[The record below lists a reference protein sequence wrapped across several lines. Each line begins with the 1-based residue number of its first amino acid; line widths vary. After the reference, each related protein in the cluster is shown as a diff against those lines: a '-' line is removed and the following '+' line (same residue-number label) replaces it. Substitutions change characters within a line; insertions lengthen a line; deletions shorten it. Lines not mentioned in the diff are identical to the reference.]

1 MPSVHI
7 LPIHIPA
14 HPLLPA
20 LSDTI
25 VKQIGWPAL
34 IEQIDFPFS
43 YAFDPG
49 RKQYNSSQLLLGLKN
64 LLSPRADKYLAVIDL
79 DLFIPILT
87 FVFGEA
93 QLDGP
98 MAIVSTFRLHPEFY
112 GLPKDDLLV
121 LQRLEKEAIH
131 ELGHTFGLRHCPDYQ
146 CVMTASTEVEEI
158 DLKGMEFCPDCGA
171 ALEERKRRG

>member
-7 LPIHIPA
+7 LPIHVSA
-14 HPLLPA
+14 STLLPA
-20 LSDTI
+20 LSDVI
-25 VKQIGWPAL
+25 VKQIGWEAP
-34 IEQIDFPFS
+34 IETIEFPFS
-43 YAFDPG
+43 YAFDPN

-64 LLSPRADKYLAVIDL
+64 LLSPGADKYLAVIDL

-112 GLPKDDLLV
+112 GLPKNDSLV
-121 LQRLEKEAIH
+121 LQRLEKESIH

-146 CVMTASTEVEEI
+146 CVMTASTDVEEI
-158 DLKGMEFCPDCGA
+158 DLKGVEFCPDCQV
-171 ALEERKRRG
+171 ALTKCKREG

>member
-7 LPIHIPA
+7 LPIHISTN
-14 HPLLPA
+14 PLLPA
-20 LSDTI
+20 LSDVI
-25 VKQIGWPAL
+25 VKQVGWSSP
-34 IEQIDFPFS
+34 IEVIDFPFS
-43 YAFDPG
+43 YAFDPN

-64 LLSPRADKYLAVIDL
+64 LLSPGSDKYLAVIDL

-112 GLPKDDLLV
+112 GLPKDDSLV
-121 LQRLEKEAIH
+121 LQRLEKEAVH

-146 CVMTASTEVEEI
+146 CVMTASTDVGEI
-158 DLKGMEFCPDCGA
+158 DLKGVEFCGECEA
-171 ALEERKRRG
+171 ALEERKRQG